1 MTYVFVLKRV
11 SFAEKDTS
19 GTNIE
24 LYTRN
29 DREVYTAVV
38 LPYRTIITRDLFFRA
53 KGKPAESSR
62 ARASPVIIF

>member
-11 SFAEKDTS
+11 SFAEKDIS

-29 DREVYTAVV
+29 DREVHTAVV
-38 LPYRTIITRDLFFRA
+38 LPYRTIITPRKRDLYSVP
-53 KGKPAESSR
+53 KES
-62 ARASPVIIF
+62 P